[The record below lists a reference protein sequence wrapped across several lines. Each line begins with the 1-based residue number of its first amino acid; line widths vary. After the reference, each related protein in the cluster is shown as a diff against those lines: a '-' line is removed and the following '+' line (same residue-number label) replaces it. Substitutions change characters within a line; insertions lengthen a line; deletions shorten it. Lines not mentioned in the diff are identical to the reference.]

1 MAPEDSGVQDL
12 LLQDL
17 YAAFTSGQVDQG
29 FYDARAADTYVEIDD
44 LCNKE
49 KEKFKPQGPVAPP
62 G

>member
-1 MAPEDSGVQDL
+1 MQDL